1 MLLTFVLSVP
11 MALLWII
18 FSRQLSFEGF
28 IVGYVFG
35 FAILTVIRLNTSF
48 EDRSAPIKLSRIP
61 SQVFAL
67 IIYIWRLSLDVFLS
81 GIDVAGKVLTPK
93 MPIKPGI
100 HTISTQ
106 DKSNN
111 DLISAL
117 SAHSITI
124 TPGEL
129 VIDYQED
136 SEGQTLM
143 LVHTL
148 NKDESSQDKL
158 EREQTER
165 LSLIRRILGKDSSD
179 KGEA

>member
-28 IVGYVFG
+28 IVGYIFG
-35 FAILTVIRLNTSF
+35 FAILTVIRFNTSF
-48 EDRSAPIKLSRIP
+48 EDKREPMKLSRIP

-67 IIYIWRLSLDVFLS
+67 IAYILQLSIDVCFS
-81 GIDVAGKVLTPK
+81 GIDVARKVLSPK

-106 DKSNN
+106 DKSNS

-129 VIDYQED
+129 VIDFQED
-136 SEGQTLM
+136 SDGQTLM
-143 LVHTL
+143 LVHAL
-148 NKDESSQDKL
+148 DEEASSKEKL
-158 EREQTER
+158 ERDQSDR
-165 LSLIRRILGKDSSD
+165 LSLIRRILGKDSTD
-179 KGEA
+179 EGEA